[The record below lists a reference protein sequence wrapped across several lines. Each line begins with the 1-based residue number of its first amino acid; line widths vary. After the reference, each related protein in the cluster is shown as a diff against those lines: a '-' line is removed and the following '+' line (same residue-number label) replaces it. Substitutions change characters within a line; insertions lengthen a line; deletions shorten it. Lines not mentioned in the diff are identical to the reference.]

1 MKLLKIQHAIDKQ
14 ITIKEPLT
22 FQANVLKNQ
31 IWYRGDAAEI
41 EQFYKQSARFD
52 VDKAKFWASVPTGTV
67 RKMHVVLPGTIIDR
81 YKDIIISDL
90 DAIDFGEEGEETPLL
105 DIWSEIAEDNK
116 FEEVLADAIQ
126 GALSGGD
133 GAFKISIDTDA
144 SKYPILEFYTAD
156 NVEFNYKRGRLFEI
170 LFYTSYVFK
179 DKEYRLEE
187 AYGKGYINYKLYDPE
202 GKEVPITTLEETKHL
217 VDVTFDGDFILGQQL
232 MFFKSAKWKGRGK
245 ALLDGKCDN
254 LDALDEVISQWLDA
268 IRQGRVQKYIP
279 EDMIPR
285 DAENG
290 SLLPINDFDNRYLK
304 IASSLAENAE
314 SKIEV
319 VQPEI
324 AYSAYLESY
333 SNFLDLCLQGIMSPS
348 TLGIDLKKTDNA
360 ESQREKEKI
369 TVHVRQCLVNVLND
383 VIPNIVND
391 LMKTYDIMQGH
402 NPGEYKSSVKF
413 GEYASPGFDNVVET
427 VGKAKTYGVM
437 STEQCIEEM
446 YGDTWTEEEKAEEVA
461 RIKLENNMLTEEPT
475 MQNDED
481 LEGEG
486 TTSLN
491 GAQITSMLGVV
502 KSVATGELTRNA
514 AISIITSTLGVSR
527 ENAEQFIDDK
537 KGTV

>member
-67 RKMHVVLPGTIIDR
+67 RKMHVGLPGTIIDR